1 MIQGCGIMSVDL
13 TRHTVIQTDR
23 CNSTHLATSVGLAHL
38 ISINKPT
45 VTDCNVNLGR
55 EWLVT
60 DLGCLVLHM
69 STAAWPSHDLLY
81 SEYDCSFLSPP
92 AEAKSLIGQMLSL
105 RQRDRPTLEQILND
119 PWMKAGAQSGKPAAA
134 PSPRQ
139 PRANPSVAAYPTRE
153 ALASNF
159 TPPVSRCFGYCDSP
173 KPPSSPCPPSVT
185 PKGSPGLCRGMVEAR
200 P

>member
-1 MIQGCGIMSVDL
+1 M
-13 TRHTVIQTDR
+13 
-23 CNSTHLATSVGLAHL
+23 VGHR
-38 ISINKPT
+38 P
-45 VTDCNVNLGR
+45 
-55 EWLVT
+55 WL
-60 DLGCLVLHM
+60 
-69 STAAWPSHDLLY
+69 SWPSHDLLY

-139 PRANPSVAAYPTRE
+139 PRTNPSVAPYPTRE

-185 PKGSPGLCRGMVEAR
+185 PKGSPGLCRGMVEATSCGSSNTPKLKR
-200 P
+200 MSLDLPRTPLLNSRKGRRQIITLDLCCF